1 MEILSGI
8 FTHLLRNFY
17 TFIMEFLHIYYGIFT
32 HLLWNFYT
40 FIRPNQEQL
49 QNSVLEP
56 VIPVQRSN

>member
-1 MEILSGI
+1 
-8 FTHLLRNFY
+8 
-17 TFIMEFLHIYYGIFT
+17 MEFLHIYYGIFT